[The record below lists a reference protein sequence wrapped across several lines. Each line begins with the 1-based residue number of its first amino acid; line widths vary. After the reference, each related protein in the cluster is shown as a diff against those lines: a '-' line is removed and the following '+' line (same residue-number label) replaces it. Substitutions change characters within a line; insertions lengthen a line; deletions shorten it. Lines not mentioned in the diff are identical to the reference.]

1 MILDLGCGTSKYHYS
16 LKGKNII
23 HVDINKNA
31 QHIDIQC
38 DAYNLPF
45 RNGVFSTVYA
55 SHILEHLNEPI
66 KAIEEMKK
74 VSSKR
79 VIIRIPNASFFK
91 WKNSSTEHIFS
102 WNQYTLRN
110 LLQRYFK
117 QVQIN
122 ETKKESSSRQQKL
135 LSIILTLFHG
145 NNELTAV
152 CSI

>member
-102 WNQYTLRN
+102 WNH
-110 LLQRYFK
+110 LQRYFK

-152 CSI
+152 CTI

>member
-1 MILDLGCGTSKYHYS
+1 MILDLGCGTSKYHS
-16 LKGKNII
+16 PLEGKNII

-74 VSSKR
+74 VSS
-79 VIIRIPNASFFK
+79 NALLYEFPTLVFK

-145 NNELTAV
+145 KNELTAV